1 MTQIRKSLQPSSISA
16 AEQEVAPRRR
26 PSLGARLLGWTLLTL
41 SVGLVSCQSMF
52 VL

>member
-1 MTQIRKSLQPSSISA
+1 MNRFPQTTDRGQLQHNGDGP
-16 AEQEVAPRRR
+16 QPPRRR
-26 PSLGARLLGWTLLTL
+26 SLGARFLGWTLLTL

>member
-1 MTQIRKSLQPSSISA
+1 MNRFPQTTDRGQLQP
-16 AEQEVAPRRR
+16 PRRR
-26 PSLGARLLGWTLLTL
+26 SLSARFLGWTLLTL

>member
-1 MTQIRKSLQPSSISA
+1 MTQTRKSLQPSPLGA
-16 AEQEVAPRRR
+16 AGQEVAPRRR
-26 PSLGARLLGWTLLTL
+26 PSFGARLLGWTLLTL